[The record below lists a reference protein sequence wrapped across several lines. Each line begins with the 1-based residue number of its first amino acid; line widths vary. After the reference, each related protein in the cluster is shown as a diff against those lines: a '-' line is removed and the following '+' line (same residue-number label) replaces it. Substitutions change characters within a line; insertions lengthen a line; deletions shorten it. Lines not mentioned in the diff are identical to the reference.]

1 MTHTQTTYT
10 NRIALRAGKKEAR
23 PAEVGALASVLE
35 KSATELKQSK
45 LLKCKQTLQIA
56 TFNVRTLNR
65 IGQLPE
71 LIASA
76 EENKIDIICIQE
88 HIYTHTEDIKYH
100 ETSNGWSLVT
110 VSAWKNSV
118 NAAVGGVGLLIGP
131 RALKTINSVE
141 KIQPRM
147 MAATFNGN
155 PRATIV
161 SCYSPTNVSEETE
174 LVTFY
179 DELSSLVRSIP
190 KHNMLVIGG
199 DMNAQIGKDGNNK
212 YSLHNTSNRN
222 GQHLT
227 DFMIENRLTCL
238 NTNYQKREGKLWTYT
253 YANNTKTQ
261 IDYVLI
267 NKKWKNSAMN
277 CEAYSS
283 FEGVSTDHRIITA
296 KIRLSL
302 RKNAKRTATTKH
314 YDWAL
319 LNNRD
324 IRDKYVL
331 ELRNRFETLQEKTEK
346 STPNDEYENFVN
358 AHLEAAAKYI
368 PTKLKTKYR
377 VPWETL
383 VVREKRA
390 LVKTASKNYRKN
402 PTNTNALK
410 LKTAQYQLAGV
421 YIKEQTEY
429 IQNQIDKIRDSVED
443 RQSRIAWQTINEV
456 SRRKNTAKA
465 KLKAANQQERIKLWK
480 QHFENLLGNP
490 PKITHEPITRIISK
504 QLDIKLGPFT
514 QEELDSVLRKM
525 KNRKAA
531 GLDVIP
537 PEVWKARQFDDILL
551 RHCNAVYNQNPID
564 RWMKGCILPFPK
576 KGDLGLAKNYRGI
589 TLTSIAAKI
598 YNALLRN
605 RIEPEIDNILRKNQ
619 NGFRRNRST
628 TSQILTIRRILE
640 GVRAKN
646 LQATLIFVDFT
657 KAFDSIHRGK
667 MEQILLAYGIP
678 KETVEAITILYRNTK
693 VKV

>member
-1 MTHTQTTYT
+1 
-10 NRIALRAGKKEAR
+10 
-23 PAEVGALASVLE
+23 
-35 KSATELKQSK
+35 
-45 LLKCKQTLQIA
+45 
-56 TFNVRTLNR
+56 
-65 IGQLPE
+65 
-71 LIASA
+71 
-76 EENKIDIICIQE
+76 
-88 HIYTHTEDIKYH
+88 
-100 ETSNGWSLVT
+100 
-110 VSAWKNSV
+110 
-118 NAAVGGVGLLIGP
+118 
-131 RALKTINSVE
+131 
-141 KIQPRM
+141 

-155 PRATIV
+155 PRATII

-174 LVTFY
+174 LVAFY
-179 DELSSLVRSIP
+179 DELSSLVCSIP
-190 KHNMLVIGG
+190 KHNMVVIGG
-199 DMNAQIGKDGNNK
+199 DMNAQNGKNGNNK
-212 YSLHNTSNRN
+212 YSRHNTSNRN

-253 YANNTKTQ
+253 YANNSKAE

-267 NKKWKNSAMN
+267 NKKWKNSAMY

-283 FEGVSTDHRIITA
+283 FEDVSSDHRIVTA

-302 RKNAKRTATTKH
+302 RKNAKRTTTTKH

-324 IRDKYVL
+324 ITDEYVL

-358 AHLEAAAKYI
+358 AHLEAAAKCI

-383 VVREKRA
+383 AAREKRA

-402 PTNTNALK
+402 TTNTNAWK
-410 LKTAQYQLAGV
+410 LKTAQYQLAGIF
-421 YIKEQTEY
+421 IKEQTEY
-429 IQNQIDKIRDSVED
+429 IQNQIDKIRDSVKD
-443 RQSRIAWQTINEV
+443 RQPRIAWQTIKEV
-456 SRRKNTAKA
+456 RRRKSTAKA
-465 KLKAANQQERIKLWK
+465 KLKPANKQERIKLWK

-490 PKITHEPITRIISK
+490 EKVTQEPITRIISK

-514 QEELDSVLRKM
+514 QEEI

-531 GLDVIP
+531 GLDEIP
-537 PEVWKARQFDDILL
+537 LEIWKTKQFDDILL

-576 KGDLGLAKNYRGI
+576 KGAFGLAKNYWGI
-589 TLTSIAAKI
+589 TLASIAAKI
-598 YNALLRN
+598 CNALLRN
-605 RIEPEIDNILRKNQ
+605 RIEPKINHILRKNQ

-646 LQATLIFVDFT
+646 LQATLLFVDFT

-667 MEQILLAYGIP
+667 MEQILLAYGLP
-678 KETVEAITILYRNTK
+678 KETVAAITILYRNTK
-693 VKV
+693 VKVRSPKWRHRILRHCSRRTTRGHASSIPLYHLSRLRT